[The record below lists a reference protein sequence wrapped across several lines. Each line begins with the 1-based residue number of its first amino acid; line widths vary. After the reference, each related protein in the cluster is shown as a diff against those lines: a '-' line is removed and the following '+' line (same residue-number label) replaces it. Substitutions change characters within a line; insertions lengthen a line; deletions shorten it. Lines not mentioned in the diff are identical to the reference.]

1 MIEAREL
8 RVDLGNGASAN
19 GANGASDTA
28 SDSAVL
34 SIPYV
39 DVVGEAGDGPHLT
52 VIAGVHGT
60 EYTSIAAAREL
71 LAELRPADLSG
82 TVTVAPVINLPAFW
96 ARTPF
101 VVPLD
106 GKNLNRSF
114 PGDPAGTAAERIAAA
129 VTETL
134 INGSD
139 YLIDLHAGDLPEALE
154 PFVFY
159 DASPVEREARELA
172 LAYGLGHMV
181 RQSSDSRTVS
191 GSTSAAAADL
201 GIPSFTAESGEC
213 GILARDA
220 VDRHLRGLRN
230 VLRKLRLLP
239 GEAVVFDRPVEH
251 DGWLWMTT
259 PDAGWWQPAV
269 ETGAS
274 VAAGDLLGTVA
285 PVIGGPPALIIAP
298 AAGVPLFITS
308 SPAVGADGLLL
319 GLALPAQGGQPQG
332 GQALPAQGEG
342 GQPNR

>member
-1 MIEAREL
+1 MIDAREL
-8 RVDLGNGASAN
+8 RVDLGDHG
-19 GANGASDTA
+19 
-28 SDSAVL
+28 VL
-34 SIPYV
+34 GIPYV
-39 DVVGEAGDGPHLT
+39 NVVGEAGDGPHLT

-71 LAELRPADLSG
+71 LAELRPAELSG
-82 TVTVAPVINLPAFW
+82 TVTVAPLINLPAFW

-114 PGDPAGTAAERIAAA
+114 PGDASGSAAERIAAA
-129 VTETL
+129 VTEEL
-134 INGSD
+134 IKGSD
-139 YLIDLHAGDLPEALE
+139 YVIDLHAGDLPEALE

-159 DASPVEREARELA
+159 DASPVERQARELA

-181 RQSSDSRTVS
+181 RQSSDGRTVT

-230 VLRKLRLLP
+230 VLRQLRLLP
-239 GEAVVFDRPVEH
+239 GERRRVRPP
-251 DGWLWMTT
+251 GRARRWIWMRTT
-259 PDAGWWQPAV
+259 DAGWWQPAV
-269 ETGAS
+269 ATGAS
-274 VAAGDLLGTVA
+274 VAEGDLLGTVS
-285 PVIGGPPALIIAP
+285 PVIGGTPTRIIAP
-298 AAGVPLFITS
+298 APGVPLFITS

-319 GLALPAQGGQPQG
+319 GLARPVKAT
-332 GQALPAQGEG
+332 
-342 GQPNR
+342 

>member
-1 MIEAREL
+1 MIETSEVRI
-8 RVDLGNGASAN
+8 DLGDDG
-19 GANGASDTA
+19 
-28 SDSAVL
+28 VL
-34 SIPYV
+34 SVPYV
-39 DVVGEAGDGPHLT
+39 NVIGEAGDGPRLT

-71 LAELRPADLSG
+71 LAELAPAELSG
-82 TVTVAPVINLPAFW
+82 TVTVAPLINLPAFW

-114 PGDPAGTAAERIAAA
+114 PGDAGGSAAERIAAA
-129 VTETL
+129 VTDRL
-134 INGSD
+134 IKGSD

-159 DASPVEREARELA
+159 DASPVEQQARDLA
-172 LAYGLGHMV
+172 LTYGLGHMV
-181 RQSSDSRTVS
+181 RQSSDGRTVA

-230 VLRKLRLLP
+230 VLRHLRLLP

-251 DGWLWMTT
+251 DGWIWMAAT
-259 PDAGWWQPAV
+259 DAGWWQPAV

-274 VAAGDLLGTVA
+274 VAEGDLLGTVS
-285 PVIGGPPALIIAP
+285 PVIGGTPTRITAP
-298 AAGVPLFITS
+298 APGVPLFITS
-308 SPAVGADGLLL
+308 SPAVRADGLLL
-319 GLALPAQGGQPQG
+319 GLALPSKA
-332 GQALPAQGEG
+332 AE
-342 GQPNR
+342 